1 MDDTLAWLTLT
12 NAPGIGSR
20 TARRLIDKFGT
31 PQAVLTA
38 PHATLAESKL
48 SKRSLE
54 YLASAQSQLFDHT
67 FEWLEQPNHHIVTW
81 GDAHYPPLLREISDP
96 PMLLYLHGDP
106 ALLSTPQLAIVGSR
120 NPSSGGSDASR
131 EFASYLAN
139 HGFTITSG
147 LATGID
153 GAAHSGA
160 LEHGRT
166 IAITGTGLDRVYP
179 ARHRQLAHKIAEKG
193 ALVSEFPLNT
203 KPHPGNFP
211 RRNRIISGLSLG
223 TLVVEAAI
231 KSGSLVTAR
240 LAMEQGREVFAM
252 PGSIHNPLARGCHKL
267 IREGAKLVETAVDI
281 VEELAPLLGLLP
293 ELEQPATDTLNLT
306 NVCQL
311 DEEYQCLLKALG
323 YDPQPIDTLIQISG
337 LTTEAVSSMLLRL
350 ELDGVVAS
358 APGGRYYRTGSS
370 PTNQPPLEDEI

>member
-12 NAPGIGSR
+12 NAPGIGSQ
-20 TARRLIDKFGT
+20 TARRLIEKFGT
-31 PQAVLTA
+31 PQAILSVPQSALT
-38 PHATLAESKL
+38 ECKL
-48 SKRSLE
+48 SSRSLE
-54 YLASAQSQLFDHT
+54 YLASAKSQSFDQT
-67 FEWLEQPNHHIVTW
+67 LEWLEYPYHHIVTW
-81 GDAHYPPLLREISDP
+81 HDTRYPAMLREISDP
-96 PMLLYLHGDP
+96 PMLLYIHGDP
-106 ALLSTPQLAIVGSR
+106 ELLSTPQLAIVGSR
-120 NPSSGGSDASR
+120 NPSTGGSDTSR
-131 EFASYLAN
+131 EFARYLAA

-160 LEHGRT
+160 LNQGRT

-179 ARHRQLAHKIAEKG
+179 ARHRQLAHQIAENG

-211 RRNRIISGLSLG
+211 RRNRIISGLSVG
-223 TLVVEAAI
+223 TLIVEAAI

-240 LAMEQGREVFAM
+240 LAMEQGREVFAI

-267 IREGAKLVETAVDI
+267 IREGAKLVETAADI

-293 ELEQPATDTLNLT
+293 ELEQPAVSNTEPTDST
-306 NVCQL
+306 QF
-311 DEEYQCLLKALG
+311 DEEYQHLLHTLG
-323 YDPQPIDTLIQISG
+323 YDPQPIDYLIQTSG

-350 ELDGVVAS
+350 ELDGIVAS
-358 APGGRYYRTGSS
+358 APGGRYYRTDTPSKD
-370 PTNQPPLEDEI
+370 TV

>member
-12 NAPGIGSR
+12 NTPGIGSR
-20 TARRLIDKFGT
+20 TALRLVEKFGS
-31 PQAVLTA
+31 PQAILSASQTELS
-38 PHATLAESKL
+38 TCKL
-48 SKRSLE
+48 SGRSLE
-54 YLASAQSQLFDHT
+54 DLTTSKSEHFDST
-67 FEWLEQPNHHIVTW
+67 LEWLEQPDHHILTW
-81 GDAHYPPLLREISDP
+81 CDARYPAMLREISDP
-96 PMLLYLHGDP
+96 PILLYIHGDP
-106 ALLSTPQLAIVGSR
+106 ELLSAPQLAIVGSR
-120 NPSSGGSDASR
+120 NPSASGRDISY
-131 EFASYLAN
+131 EFARHLAGR
-139 HGFTITSG
+139 GFTITSG

-160 LEHGRT
+160 LEQGRT

-179 ARHRQLAHKIAEKG
+179 ARHRQLAHQITKNG

-223 TLVVEAAI
+223 TLIVEAAI

-240 LAMEQGREVFAM
+240 SAMEQGREVFAI
-252 PGSIHNPLARGCHKL
+252 PGSIHNPLARGCHQL
-267 IREGAKLVETAVDI
+267 IREGAKLVEKAADI

-293 ELEQPATDTLNLT
+293 ELEQPTTGSPEPT
-306 NVCQL
+306 NTPPL
-311 DEEYQCLLKALG
+311 DDEYQCLLDALG
-323 YDPQPIDTLIQISG
+323 YDPQPIDRLIQISG

-358 APGGRYYRTGSS
+358 APGGRYYRTSS
-370 PTNQPPLEDEI
+370 DPTDQAPS